1 MITTFWIILILVG
14 VVSLLV
20 LLSAVGLGYRAPEW
34 LDGLG
39 VIGFIVLLI
48 TIILAVIS
56 ALALKKQSF
65 LASEY
70 NLGKMSDF
78 FEVKYHYK
86 DDIEEPYIE
95 CRRLFG
101 MEEYHYYIP
110 NNSKYEEFKLTE
122 TTEQIQETES
132 TGNIEVSE
140 VTESTESTDGTV

>member
-1 MITTFWIILILVG
+1 MITTFWIILISVG
-14 VVSLLV
+14 VVSLIV
-20 LLSAVGLGYRAPEW
+20 VLSAVGLGYNAPDW
-34 LDGLG
+34 LDISA

-48 TIILAVIS
+48 TILVAVIS
-56 ALALKKQSF
+56 ALALKKQNF

-70 NLGKMSDF
+70 NLGKMADF
-78 FEVKYHYK
+78 YEVKYHYQ

-110 NNSKYEEFKLTE
+110 ISSKYEEFRLTE

-132 TGNIEVSE
+132 TEASG
-140 VTESTESTDGTV
+140 VTESIKSTDGTV

>member
-1 MITTFWIILILVG
+1 MITTYWIILILVG
-14 VVSLLV
+14 VVSLITI
-20 LLSAVGLGYRAPEW
+20 LSAVGMGYNAPNW
-34 LDGLG
+34 LDISG

-48 TIILAVIS
+48 TILLAVIS
-56 ALALKKQSF
+56 ALALKKQNF

-78 FEVKYHYK
+78 YEVKYHYE
-86 DDIEEPYIE
+86 DNIEEPYIE

-110 NNSKYEEFKLTE
+110 INSKYEEFRLTE

-132 TGNIEVSE
+132 TEVSE
-140 VTESTESTDGTV
+140 VTESIESIDGTV